1 MKTSQNHLPSLL
13 SGLLFVTGALFVF
26 GLALVMGVAALS
38 SLVSGTEIKSEQT
51 IFLFAFGFQGLIL
64 LAAAFFSFQ
73 KFLQKSSADQE
84 VSLSLPIWLILVLAL
99 LAGFSILIGYWI
111 GEFKAVNW
119 FILPILTIP
128 AVVLPLVVL
137 LMFGTRKLP
146 AGTRWQ
152 TWNVLGLGM
161 TLAPILLFILE
172 IFVAIVIFIIVVV
185 YILSQPELAAELEK
199 LSRQIMILGPNSK
212 ATRDLIAPLL
222 TKPSVIV
229 TGLIYVSMLVPAIEE
244 IFKPLGVWLFAS
256 KLQSPAQGFTLGALS
271 GAGYGLIET
280 LNISGQ
286 SGDWATL
293 LFSRIG
299 TGLLHITTSALMGAA
314 IVLAWRE
321 RRYLRLFGT
330 YLLAILLHGSWNALA
345 VFFSFSGLSDFFEQ
359 PTRLTA
365 MHPAIS
371 IAMAVLT
378 FGLFAIL
385 VTTNHK
391 MRRMAAPPL
400 LEAEVPA
407 ENTDAGST
415 L

>member
-1 MKTSQNHLPSLL
+1 M
-13 SGLLFVTGALFVF
+13 F
-26 GLALVMGVAALS
+26 GLALIMGVAALS
-38 SLVSGTEIKSEQT
+38 SLMTGREIKSEQT

-64 LAAAFFSFQ
+64 LAAAFFSLQ
-73 KFLQKSSADQE
+73 KFLRKSSADRE
-84 VSLSLPIWLILVLAL
+84 VSLSLPMWLILLLAL
-99 LAGFSILIGYWI
+99 LAGLSILIGYWI
-111 GEFKAVNW
+111 SEIKAINW
-119 FILPILTIP
+119 FVLPVLTIP

-172 IFVAIVIFIIVVV
+172 ILVAIVIFIIVVA
-185 YILSQPELAAELEK
+185 YIFSQPELAAELER
-199 LSRQIMILGPNSK
+199 LSRQIMNLGPNSK

-222 TKPSVIV
+222 TKPGVIA
-229 TGLIYVSMLVPAIEE
+229 TGLIYVAVLVPAIEE
-244 IFKPLGVWLFAS
+244 LFKPLGVWLFAS
-256 KLQSPAQGFTLGALS
+256 KLESPAQGFTLGALS

-286 SGDWATL
+286 SGDWAVL

-321 RRYLRLFGT
+321 RRYLRLLGT
-330 YLLAILLHGSWNALA
+330 YLLAILLHGSWNTLA
-345 VFFSFSGLSDFFEQ
+345 VFFSISGLSDFFEG
-359 PTRLTA
+359 PAPLA
-365 MHPAIS
+365 SIHPAIS
-371 IAMAVLT
+371 TAMVVLA

-385 VTTNHK
+385 VTTN
-391 MRRMAAPPL
+391 RRLRRTASPPL
-400 LEAEVPA
+400 LEAKVPT
-407 ENTDAGST
+407 ENTETHPT

>member
-1 MKTSQNHLPSLL
+1 LL